1 MVATISSIA
10 AGQCA
15 NFLPYT
21 SVLNAPAAQRG
32 AVPCDSAAARIR
44 ILSQATNASA
54 CTFNGVNDWVE
65 QDGKVTCVQA
75 VPRIGQCFAAW
86 KTPDENPRGFLTFP
100 FDCTQDAVPLG
111 LDTRSPGIGYV
122 FQRELVTDIQGIDYT
137 CPEYGWR
144 SVDLNARIC
153 NRAY

>member
-54 CTFNGVNDWVE
+54 CSFNGVNDWVE
-65 QDGKVTCVQA
+65 QDGKEVSPKKAGEWVA
-75 VPRIGQCFAAW
+75 
-86 KTPDENPRGFLTFP
+86 DEKK
-100 FDCTQDAVPLG
+100 FDCHV
-111 LDTRSPGIGYV
+111 
-122 FQRELVTDIQGIDYT
+122 ELKKDLKAGKYKLVV
-137 CPEYGWR
+137 E
-144 SVDLNARIC
+144 VDGKKDSWDVEVK
-153 NRAY
+153 